1 MIFSV
6 KNLAP
11 KHSVISVS
19 SRSHT
24 FNAPELVVDGIHD
37 RNSNGVYN
45 SECMWN
51 IFISAY
57 DQPEQ
62 WLRIDFGGWKHAM
75 FVEIH
80 NGVNSYWTTHI
91 SNSQIYVYGE
101 TPTENRQLC
110 AKIVDGN
117 HEVFYLPCV
126 KTLYGKGIELY
137 YPPIEGSAGRTMA
150 ICEIIVL
157 GY

>member
-1 MIFSV
+1 M
-6 KNLAP
+6 
-11 KHSVISVS
+11 S
-19 SRSHT
+19 SRFDAYQS
-24 FNAPELVVDGIHD
+24 PERVVDGIYD
-37 RNSNGVYN
+37 GCLWKNVF
-45 SECMWN
+45 MTK
-51 IFISAY
+51 Y

-80 NGVNSYWTTHI
+80 NGREWMLSYI

-117 HEVFYLPCV
+117 HKVFYLPCV
-126 KTLYGKGIELY
+126 KKLYGKGIELY